1 MIKFIADVGSN
12 FNGSKEL
19 AKKYVK
25 ICKSIGVDIVKFQC
39 WEVED
44 LFSKFHPAY
53 EVLKE
58 RQSPLGLPL
67 EWHKEIKEEADKEG
81 ITFSTTPTQPYHIEK
96 LEEIGLEVYKVASG
110 DLTFFPLL
118 DEIDKTRKPV
128 ILSTG
133 MATLS
138 EIELALDRLLNCRE
152 VVLLHCVSLYPPRFS
167 EVNLK
172 VIETLKREFYG
183 YPVGLSDHTPG
194 YEIPVAAVSMGISYI
209 EKHITL
215 SKEIE
220 TLDAPFSL
228 SVDEFKSLIETVKKI
243 ETSMGNGEKVPALRE
258 IPERFWARRGI
269 YAKKHIGKGEVLTL
283 EKLEFLRPCKGVPAE
298 NFEALLGKRVKRD
311 LSEGEPISFEDVEL
325 S

>member
-1 MIKFIADVGSN
+1 MIRFIADVGSN

-39 WEVED
+39 WEVDD

-67 EWHKEIKEEADKEG
+67 EWHNEIKKEADREG
-81 ITFSTTPTQPYHIEK
+81 IIFSTTPTQPYHVEK
-96 LEEIGLEVYKVASG
+96 LEEIDVEIYKVASG

-118 DEIDKTRKPV
+118 DEINKTGKPA

-138 EIELALDRLLNCRE
+138 ETELALGRLSNCRE
-152 VVLLHCVSLYPPRFS
+152 IVILHCVSLYPPEFS

-172 VIETLKREFYG
+172 AIETLKKEF
-183 YPVGLSDHTPG
+183 PECSVGLSDHTPG
-194 YEIPVAAVSMGISYI
+194 YEIPIAAVSMGISYI
-209 EKHITL
+209 EKHITI
-215 SKEIE
+215 SKEFK
-220 TLDAPFSL
+220 TPDAPFSL
-228 SVDEFKSLIETVKKI
+228 SVDEFKGLIETIKKI
-243 ETSMGNGEKVPALRE
+243 ETSMGDGKKVPVLRE

-269 YAKKHIGKGEVLTL
+269 YAKKNLKKGEVLTL
-283 EKLEFLRPCKGVPAE
+283 EKLSFLRPSKGVPSE
-298 NFEALLGKRVKRD
+298 SFEALLGKRAKRD
-311 LSEGEPISFEDVEL
+311 INKGEPISFEDVD
-325 S
+325 

>member
-1 MIKFIADVGSN
+1 MVRFIADVGSN

-19 AKKYVK
+19 AKEYVK

-39 WEVED
+39 WEVDD

-53 EVLKE
+53 EVLKK

-67 EWHKEIKEEADKEG
+67 DWHEELKEEADREG
-81 ITFSTTPTQPYHIEK
+81 ITFSTTPTQPYHVEK
-96 LEEIGLEVYKVASG
+96 LEEIGIEIYKVASG

-152 VVLLHCVSLYPPRFS
+152 VVLLHCVSLYPPEFS
-167 EVNLK
+167 EVNLRA
-172 VIETLKREFYG
+172 IETLKSEFYG
-183 YPVGLSDHTPG
+183 YPIGLSDHTPG

-220 TLDAPFSL
+220 TPDAPFSL
-228 SVDEFKSLIETVKKI
+228 SVDEFKKLIETVKKI
-243 ETSMGNGEKVPALRE
+243 ETSMGSGKKFPAFRE
-258 IPERFWARRGI
+258 IPERFWARRGV
-269 YAKKHIGKGEVLTL
+269 YAKEHIRKGETLTF
-283 EKLEFLRPCKGVPAE
+283 EKLKFLRPCKGVPAE
-298 NFEALLGKRVKRD
+298 NFEALSGKRVKRD
-311 LSEGEPISFEDVEL
+311 IYEGEPISSEDVE
-325 S
+325 